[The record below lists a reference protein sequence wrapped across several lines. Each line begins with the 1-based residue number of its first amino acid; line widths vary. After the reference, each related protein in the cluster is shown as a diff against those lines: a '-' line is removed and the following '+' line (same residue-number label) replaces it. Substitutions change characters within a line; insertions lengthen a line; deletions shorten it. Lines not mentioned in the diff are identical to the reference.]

1 MKQIKDLYFG
11 FNDAEN
17 YKRPENKALFDKYF
31 YRTNEF
37 TDIFK
42 PSTSFIIGEKGTGKT
57 AYATYVTNNFTF
69 NTNGFLNFIRET
81 DYQKFIKLK
90 TDNHLQLSDYQNVW
104 KVLIYLLLSDRIRTK
119 ETEDKLF
126 KSSAN
131 FDALQK
137 AIDEYYVNAFSPEII
152 HALNFVEKTK
162 YSAELVSKYFNAI
175 GESVKEGSFTHSK
188 FQTNLLY
195 IQNHFEKAIGSL
207 KLKQNYILFIDG
219 IDIRPENIPYNEYL
233 DCVKGLANAVWSLN
247 NDFFPTLK
255 SDGKLKIILLIRPD
269 IFSNLGLQN
278 QNNKIKDNSI
288 LLDWKTNYSD
298 FVSSKLFLLADRLL
312 LAQQDRNYPASKCW
326 ENYFPYTPFV
336 AGKRESSFIQFL
348 RFSFYRPRDIVTI
361 LDLLKEVHTRDSDSN
376 TFTESDFN
384 NSELQTRYS
393 DYLMGEIKDYLSFY
407 YSDSDYELFRK
418 FFDFL
423 EGRKEFDYKM
433 YNSAFKNFEEYIN
446 KNNIERPKFFETADT
461 FLQFIYDLNII
472 CYIEHAS
479 DQKYI
484 RWCFRE
490 RNYSNI
496 SPKVKAECSY
506 QIHYGLIKNLNLGKQ
521 INNSKTKLKS
531 KTKTKPK
538 VSISKTKMVLIKKC
552 DKKTNA

>member
-57 AYATYVTNNFTF
+57 AYATYITNNFTF

-126 KSSAN
+126 KSSVN

-162 YSAELVSKYFNAI
+162 YSAQLVSKYFNAI

-312 LAQQDRNYPASKCW
+312 LAQQDRNYPAGKCW
-326 ENYFPYTPFV
+326 ENYFPYTPLV
-336 AGKRESSFIQFL
+336 AGKKESSFIQFL
-348 RFSFYRPRDIVTI
+348 RFSFYRPRDIITI
-361 LDLLKEVHTRDSDSN
+361 LDLLKEVHTRDSNSN

-433 YNSAFKNFEEYIN
+433 YNSAFKNFDEYIN

-521 INNSKTKLKS
+521 INSSKTKLKS

-538 VSISKTKMVLIKKC
+538 ASISKTKMVLIKK
-552 DKKTNA
+552 K

>member
-1 MKQIKDLYFG
+1 MKKIKDLYFG

-17 YKRPENKALFDKYF
+17 YKRPENKTIFDKYF
-31 YRTNEF
+31 YRTEEF
-37 TDIFK
+37 MDIFK
-42 PSTSFIIGEKGTGKT
+42 PSTNFIIGEKGTGKT
-57 AYATYVTNNFTF
+57 AFATYITNNQTF

-90 TDNHLQLSDYQNVW
+90 SDNHLQLSDYQNVW
-104 KVLIYLLLSDRIRTK
+104 KVLIYLLLSDRIRSK
-119 ETEDKLF
+119 ETEGAIF

-162 YSAELVSKYFNAI
+162 HSAELMSKYFKAL
-175 GESVKEGSFTHSK
+175 GETVKEGSFTHSK

-207 KLKQNYILFIDG
+207 SLKQNYILFIDG

-233 DCVKGLANAVWSLN
+233 ECVKGLANAIWSLN
-247 NDFFPTLK
+247 NDFFPNLK
-255 SDGKLKIILLIRPD
+255 SEGKLKIILLIRPD

-278 QNNKIKDNSI
+278 QNNKLKDNSI

-298 FVSSKLFLLADRLL
+298 YDSSKLFLLADRLL
-312 LAQQDRNYPASKCW
+312 LAQQDKNLPEGKSW
-326 ENYFPYTPFV
+326 EHYFPYTPFV
-336 AGKRESSFIQFL
+336 AGKKESSFIQFL
-348 RFSFYRPRDIVTI
+348 RFSFYRPRDIITL
-361 LDLLKEVHTRDSDSN
+361 LDLLKEVHTRQASAN
-376 TFTESDFN
+376 TNVFSAMDFE
-384 NSELQTRYS
+384 NSELQARYS

-407 YSDSDYELFRK
+407 YSDNDYELFRK

-423 EGRKEFDYKM
+423 EGKKEFDYPFF
-433 YNSAFKNFEEYIN
+433 NRAFQNFEDYIT
-446 KNNIERPKFFETADT
+446 KNNIARPKFFDTADT
-461 FLQFIYDLNII
+461 FLQFIYELNII
-472 CYIEHAS
+472 CYIEYAS
-479 DQKYI
+479 NQKYI

-496 SPKVKAECSY
+496 SPKIKADCSY
-506 QIHYGLIKNLNLGKQ
+506 QIHYGLIKNLNLGKRT
-521 INNSKTKLKS
+521 NS
-531 KTKTKPK
+531 
-538 VSISKTKMVLIKKC
+538 IKKKPYFRNNW
-552 DKKTNA
+552 KKK

>member
-1 MKQIKDLYFG
+1 MKEIKDLYFG

-31 YRTNEF
+31 YRTTEF

-42 PSTSFIIGEKGTGKT
+42 PSTNFIIGEKGTGKT
-57 AYATYVTNNFTF
+57 AYATYVTNNQTF

-90 TDNHLQLSDYQNVW
+90 ADNHLQLSDYQNVW
-104 KVLIYLLLSDRIRTK
+104 KVLIYLLLSDSIRKK
-119 ETEDKLF
+119 ETEGNLIFDSTAK
-126 KSSAN
+126 

-162 YSAELVSKYFNAI
+162 QSAELMSKYFKAI
-175 GESVKEGSFTHSK
+175 GETVKEGSFTHSK

-207 KLKQNYILFIDG
+207 NLKQNYILFIDG

-233 DCVKGLANAVWSLN
+233 ECVKGLANAIWSLN
-247 NDFFPTLK
+247 NDFFPNLK
-255 SDGKLKIILLIRPD
+255 STGKLKIILLIRPD

-278 QNNKIKDNSI
+278 QNNKLKDNSI

-298 FVSSKLFLLADRLL
+298 FESSKIFLLADRLL
-312 LAQQDRNYPASKCW
+312 LAQQEKNLFPGKSW
-326 ENYFPYTPFV
+326 EHYFPYTPFV
-336 AGKRESSFIQFL
+336 SGKKESSFIQFL
-348 RFSFYRPRDIVTI
+348 RFSFYRPRDIVTM
-361 LDLLKEVHTRDSDSN
+361 LDLLKEVNTRQACSN
-376 TFTESDFN
+376 TESFTIKDFE
-384 NSELQTRYS
+384 NSEFQSRYS

-407 YSDSDYELFRK
+407 YTDADYELFRK

-423 EGRKEFDYKM
+423 EGKKEFDYEFF
-433 YNSAFKNFEEYIN
+433 NSAFQKFEEYIT
-446 KNNIERPKFFETADT
+446 KNNISRPKFFETADT

-479 DQKYI
+479 GQKYI

-496 SPKVKAECSY
+496 SPKIKSDCTY
-506 QIHYGLIKNLNLGKQ
+506 QIHYGLIKNLNLGRQ
-521 INNSKTKLKS
+521 TSKLKKKKYVRS
-531 KTKTKPK
+531 KWGK
-538 VSISKTKMVLIKKC
+538 
-552 DKKTNA
+552 

>member
-31 YRTNEF
+31 FRTPEYH
-37 TDIFK
+37 DIFK

-57 AYATYVTNNFTF
+57 AYATYIVNNEVF

-104 KVLIYLLLSDRIRTK
+104 KVLIYLLLADRIRNK
-119 ETEDKLF
+119 ETENSIF

-137 AIDEYYVNAFSPEII
+137 AIDEYYINAFSPEII
-152 HALNFVEKTK
+152 NALNFVEKTK
-162 YSAELVSKYFNAI
+162 TSAELVSKYFKAL
-175 GESVKEGSFTHSK
+175 GEHVKEGSFTHSK

-207 KLKQNYILFIDG
+207 KLKHNYILFIDG
-219 IDIRPENIPYNEYL
+219 IDIRPDNIPYGEYL
-233 DCVKGLANAVWSLN
+233 ECIKGLANAAWSLN
-247 NDFFPTLK
+247 NDFFPSTK
-255 SDGKLKIILLIRPD
+255 SDGRLKVVLLIRPD
-269 IFSNLGLQN
+269 IFSNLGMQN
-278 QNNKIKDNSI
+278 QNNKLKDNSV
-288 LLDWKTNYSD
+288 LLDWKTNYTD
-298 FVSSKLFLLADRLL
+298 FEDSKIYSLADRMLM
-312 LAQQDRNYPASKCW
+312 AQQDNYHSLGKCW
-326 ENYFPYTPFV
+326 ASYFPYEPFV

-348 RFSFYRPRDIVTI
+348 RFSFYRPRDIVTL
-361 LDLLKEVHTRDSDSN
+361 LDLLKEVHTRNPNADPN
-376 TFTESDFN
+376 HFTEKDFN

-393 DYLMGEIKDYLSFY
+393 DYLMGEIKDYLAFY
-407 YSDSDYELFRK
+407 YAEKDYELFRK

-423 EGRKEFDYKM
+423 EGKKEFDYVFFS
-433 YNSAFKNFEEYIN
+433 NAFENFEEYLT
-446 KNNIERPKFFETADT
+446 KNNIAKPKFFESSDT
-461 FLQFIYDLNII
+461 FLQFLYDLNII
-472 CYIEHAS
+472 CYIENAGK
-479 DQKYI
+479 DKYI

-496 SPKVKAECSY
+496 SPKVKADCVY
-506 QIHYGLIKNLNLGKQ
+506 QTHYGLIKNLNLGKR
-521 INNSKTKLKS
+521 ISNSQS
-531 KTKTKPK
+531 R
-538 VSISKTKMVLIKKC
+538 
-552 DKKTNA
+552 NRRR

>member
-31 YRTNEF
+31 YRTDEF
-37 TDIFK
+37 IDIFK

-57 AYATYVTNNFTF
+57 AYATYVTNNITF

-90 TDNHLQLSDYQNVW
+90 SDNHLQLSDYQNVW

-119 ETEDKLF
+119 ETEDTLF

-162 YSAELVSKYFNAI
+162 YSAELVSKYFKAI
-175 GESVKEGSFTHSK
+175 GENIKEGSFTHSK

-195 IQNHFEKAIGSL
+195 IQNHFEKAIASL

-233 DCVKGLANAVWSLN
+233 ECVKGLANAIWSLN

-288 LLDWKTNYSD
+288 LLDWKTNYTD
-298 FVSSKLFLLADRLL
+298 FASSKLFLLSDRLL
-312 LAQQDRNYPASKCW
+312 LAQQELNHPAGKCW
-326 ENYFPYTPFV
+326 DYYFPYTPFV
-336 AGKRESSFIQFL
+336 AGKKESSFIQFL
-348 RFSFYRPRDIVTI
+348 RFSFYRPRDIVTL
-361 LDLLKEVHTRDSDSN
+361 LDLLKEVHTRESSSN
-376 TFTESDFN
+376 AFSEKDFE

-423 EGRKEFDYKM
+423 EGRKEFDYKL
-433 YNSAFKNFEEYIN
+433 YNSAFKNFEEYII

-479 DQKYI
+479 NQKYI

-521 INNSKTKLKS
+521 ITKVKS
-531 KTKTKPK
+531 KPTNKNKQINK
-538 VSISKTKMVLIKKC
+538 SKRTSLVLVKKERQ
-552 DKKTNA
+552 KN